1 MRHVLISNSHLLF
14 TQNSLVRHITSWDT
28 TLLLPITTSNRKL
41 KQRRRRRRGRRL
53 EKNEFIFYQRNSWL
67 SRFVRFTNGSKNVLK
82 LNMQRRRSNPNEN
95 SKNQPWSSTFR
106 WGRRTWSFHVVVSQR
121 TAKKCTNARAQPL
134 FFSINLLLGDVL
146 VAVFVVICLSSLI
159 TNLKHN

>member
-14 TQNSLVRHITSWDT
+14 TQNFLVRHITSWDT

-41 KQRRRRRRGRRL
+41 KQRRRRRGRRL
-53 EKNEFIFYQRNSWL
+53 EKNEFIFYQQNSWL

-82 LNMQRRRSNPNEN
+82 LNMQRRRSNPNGN

-121 TAKKCTNARAQPL
+121 TAKKCTNARAQLL
-134 FFSINLLLGDVL
+134 FFSLNLLFGDVL
-146 VAVFVVICLSSLI
+146 VAVVVVIWLSSLI
-159 TNLKHN
+159 TNLKQS